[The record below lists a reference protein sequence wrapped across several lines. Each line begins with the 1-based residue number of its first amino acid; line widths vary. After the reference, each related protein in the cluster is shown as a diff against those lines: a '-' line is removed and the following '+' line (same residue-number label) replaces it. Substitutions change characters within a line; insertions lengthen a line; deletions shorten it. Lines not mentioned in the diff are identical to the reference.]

1 MTSRSRGA
9 WTSISTDVTRQ
20 RQDLRV
26 NQLRATPLMVDG
38 LVYVSTALGQ
48 VAALGAGTGE
58 LAWSC
63 DPRSYERID
72 PSETVGWQH

>member
-1 MTSRSRGA
+1 
-9 WTSISTDVTRQ
+9 
-20 RQDLRV
+20 V
-26 NQLRATPLMVDG
+26 NQFRATPLMVDG